1 MAHVMYRNVIVA
13 YDGTDGAKAALSAA
27 AELAGEEG
35 ASLTLVRSVAEE
47 GGPVPPAR
55 SPNPKVVA
63 EARHDVERAIASLDA
78 ELAASPWI
86 VTGPAGEAILAV
98 ADEIEPDLIVTGSRG
113 RGPVA
118 RTLLGSVSG
127 HLVNNAPCDVLVV
140 HPREG

>member
-1 MAHVMYRNVIVA
+1 MYRNIIVA
-13 YDGTDGAKAALSAA
+13 YDGTDGAKAALTQA
-27 AELAGEEG
+27 AELASETG

-47 GGPVPPAR
+47 GGPVPPAH
-55 SPNPKVVA
+55 SPSPEVVA
-63 EARHDVERAIASLDA
+63 DARHDLDAVIASLDS

-86 VTGPAGEAILAV
+86 VAGPAGESILDV

-127 HLVNNAPCDVLVV
+127 HLVNNATCDVLVV
-140 HPREG
+140 HPRES